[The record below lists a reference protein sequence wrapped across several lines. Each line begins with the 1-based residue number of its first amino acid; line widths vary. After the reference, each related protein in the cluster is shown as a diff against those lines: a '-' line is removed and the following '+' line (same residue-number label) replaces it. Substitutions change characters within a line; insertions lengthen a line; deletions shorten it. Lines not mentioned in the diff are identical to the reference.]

1 MSDIAS
7 KVLIGDSRSIARLIT
22 LAENNDQV
30 ATDAMKSIHPKTGGA
45 HVIGITGVMGS
56 GKSTL
61 IYELTREYR
70 KKGLKVGIIAIDP
83 TSPFS
88 GGALL
93 GDRIRMTE
101 LATDDGVFIRSMGTR
116 GMLGGLT
123 SAVYDVVEIL
133 DASGKDIILVETVGV
148 GQAEVDVIKIADT
161 TLVVLVP
168 GLGDAIQTIKAG
180 IMEIADIYVVNKADR
195 SGVEQTVAEIES
207 LIDITCSEKD
217 RKIPVV
223 TTVAVHNRGVHE
235 ILEKIIEFHKRNE
248 DYTPKSFQLGKE
260 IEEKLTKFLRKFQ
273 DIFPN
278 HKYPQRFAA
287 LKLLESDEFM
297 MESLHLHNED
307 KKDITLGTRGRSN
320 NPSISALRSIIKSV

>member
-1 MSDIAS
+1 MSYIAS
-7 KVLIGDSRSIARLIT
+7 EVLKGDSRSIARFIT
-22 LAENNDQV
+22 LAENNDPI
-30 ATDAMKSIHPKTGGA
+30 ATAAMKDIHPHTGSA
-45 HVIGITGVMGS
+45 HIIGITGVMGS

-61 IYELTREYR
+61 ICELTREYR

-93 GDRIRMTE
+93 GDRVRMME

-133 DASGKDIILVETVGV
+133 DASGKDVILVETVGV

-168 GLGDAIQTIKAG
+168 GLGDSIQTIKAG

-207 LIDITCSEKD
+207 LIDIACNEKD
-217 RKIPVV
+217 RKIPVL
-223 TTVAVHNRGVHE
+223 TSVAKENKGIVELVDEIEDHKKYLKKTKMFDVQRRKRYEAELVEIIRKRLMNFIFDESTFKGKVESLIDQISKKQVDPYTAADE
-235 ILEKIIEFHKRNE
+235 ILGKI
-248 DYTPKSFQLGKE
+248 
-260 IEEKLTKFLRKFQ
+260 
-273 DIFPN
+273 
-278 HKYPQRFAA
+278 
-287 LKLLESDEFM
+287 LK
-297 MESLHLHNED
+297 
-307 KKDITLGTRGRSN
+307 
-320 NPSISALRSIIKSV
+320 

>member
-1 MSDIAS
+1 MNDIAS
-7 KVLIGDSRSIARLIT
+7 KILKGDPRSIARLIT
-22 LAENNDQV
+22 LAENSSPEAASV
-30 ATDAMKSIHPKTGGA
+30 MKDIHPHTGNA

-61 IYELTREYR
+61 ICELTREYR
-70 KKGLKVGIIAIDP
+70 KQGLDVGIIAIDP

-93 GDRIRMTE
+93 GDRVRMTE

-133 DASGKDIILVETVGV
+133 DAAGKDIVMVETVGV

-195 SGVEQTVAEIES
+195 SGVEQTLAEVESLVEISCTNKDRKTPVLTTISKENKGIVELIDEINKHREHLKKTKTFEAQRRKRYEAELVEIIRKRLMNFIFDESTFKGKVES
-207 LIDITCSEKD
+207 LIDQISKKELDPYTAAD
-217 RKIPVV
+217 
-223 TTVAVHNRGVHE
+223 E
-235 ILEKIIEFHKRNE
+235 ILGKI
-248 DYTPKSFQLGKE
+248 
-260 IEEKLTKFLRKFQ
+260 
-273 DIFPN
+273 
-278 HKYPQRFAA
+278 
-287 LKLLESDEFM
+287 LK
-297 MESLHLHNED
+297 
-307 KKDITLGTRGRSN
+307 
-320 NPSISALRSIIKSV
+320 

>member
-1 MSDIAS
+1 MSDIAAS
-7 KVLIGDSRSIARLIT
+7 VLKGDPRSIARLIT
-22 LAENNDQV
+22 IAENNDPLA
-30 ATDAMKSIHPKTGGA
+30 ATAMKTIYPKTGNA

-70 KKGLKVGIIAIDP
+70 KKGFKVGIIAIDP

-93 GDRIRMTE
+93 GDRIRMME

-133 DASGKDIILVETVGV
+133 DASGKDIVIVETVGV
-148 GQAEVDVIKIADT
+148 GQAEVDVVKIADS

-207 LIDITCSEKD
+207 LIDISCEGKD
-217 RKIPVV
+217 RKIPVL
-223 TTVAVHNRGVHE
+223 TTVAKENKGIIELFEEIENHKKYLKETKMFDFQRRKRYEAELIEIIRKRLMNFIFDESTFKGKVESLIDQIGKKEVDPYTAAEE
-235 ILEKIIEFHKRNE
+235 ILGKI
-248 DYTPKSFQLGKE
+248 
-260 IEEKLTKFLRKFQ
+260 
-273 DIFPN
+273 
-278 HKYPQRFAA
+278 
-287 LKLLESDEFM
+287 LK
-297 MESLHLHNED
+297 
-307 KKDITLGTRGRSN
+307 
-320 NPSISALRSIIKSV
+320 

>member
-1 MSDIAS
+1 
-7 KVLIGDSRSIARLIT
+7 
-22 LAENNDQV
+22 
-30 ATDAMKSIHPKTGGA
+30 
-45 HVIGITGVMGS
+45 MGS

-61 IYELTREYR
+61 IYELTREFR

-101 LATDDGVFIRSMGTR
+101 LATDKEVFIRSMGTR

-123 SAVYDVVEIL
+123 SAVYDTVEIL
-133 DASGKDIILVETVGV
+133 DASGKDVVLVETVGV
-148 GQAEVDVIKIADT
+148 GQAEVDVIKLADT

-195 SGVEQTVAEIES
+195 SGVEQAVAEIES

-217 RKIPVV
+217 RKIPVL
-223 TTVAVHNRGVHE
+223 TTVSKDSKGIVELVNEIENHKKYLKKTKMFDVQRRKRYEAELVEIIRKRLMNFIFDESTFKGKVEKLIDQIGKKQVDPYTAANE
-235 ILEKIIEFHKRNE
+235 ILSKI
-248 DYTPKSFQLGKE
+248 
-260 IEEKLTKFLRKFQ
+260 
-273 DIFPN
+273 
-278 HKYPQRFAA
+278 
-287 LKLLESDEFM
+287 LK
-297 MESLHLHNED
+297 
-307 KKDITLGTRGRSN
+307 
-320 NPSISALRSIIKSV
+320 